1 MLKSH
6 VKFHSTSGKR
16 QILIVDDE
24 LVNREMLSF
33 MASTDFD
40 SFLAADGEEALK
52 ILRDEA
58 EHISL
63 VLLDLMM
70 PGIDGYEVLK
80 IMRKDTRYARI
91 PVIVL
96 TSEEKAEVE
105 CLHLGASD
113 FIIKPFHSP
122 EVILARMQRT
132 IELSEDR
139 TIISS
144 TEREPLTG
152 LFVKN
157 YFYRYAEQFDQYHTD
172 LQMDAVA
179 LDISHFHLINEM
191 YGRDAGDEVLK
202 RMGSFIREQVLSKTD
217 GMAARL
223 DADKFLLYLPHDM
236 VRYEDMLV
244 QLNEHFNLFSD
255 VNVRVRSGVYLNVDK
270 MIDIERRFDRASQ
283 AASRI
288 KNDFSKAISFYDNTI
303 YEREM
308 YAERLLS
315 EMDTALA
322 EKQFEVWYQPKYNV
336 AGFEPVLSS
345 AEALVRWRHPELGMI
360 SPGLFI
366 PLFEKNGLIQK
377 LDYYIWAKVGEDIR
391 HWKETGKGALPVSV
405 NVSRMDLYHHDLA
418 SYLQKI
424 LEDNGL
430 SSNAIYLEITESAYT
445 ENPEQIV
452 MMIDLLRNKGFL
464 IEMDDFGTGYS
475 SLSMLAD
482 IPVDIV
488 KLDMKF
494 VQNLRTN
501 EKQETLVRLIM
512 DIAKYLNVRV
522 VAEGVEE
529 EGQVDFLRKVGC
541 MIIQGYDFSKPLP
554 EPELAELLSREG
566 RNR

>member
-63 VLLDLMM
+63 VLLDLMI

-157 YFYRYAEQFDQYHTD
+157 YFYRYAEQFD
-172 LQMDAVA
+172 
-179 LDISHFHLINEM
+179 
-191 YGRDAGDEVLK
+191 
-202 RMGSFIREQVLSKTD
+202 
-217 GMAARL
+217 
-223 DADKFLLYLPHDM
+223 
-236 VRYEDMLV
+236 
-244 QLNEHFNLFSD
+244 
-255 VNVRVRSGVYLNVDK
+255 
-270 MIDIERRFDRASQ
+270 
-283 AASRI
+283 
-288 KNDFSKAISFYDNTI
+288 
-303 YEREM
+303 
-308 YAERLLS
+308 
-315 EMDTALA
+315 
-322 EKQFEVWYQPKYNV
+322 
-336 AGFEPVLSS
+336 
-345 AEALVRWRHPELGMI
+345 
-360 SPGLFI
+360 
-366 PLFEKNGLIQK
+366 
-377 LDYYIWAKVGEDIR
+377 
-391 HWKETGKGALPVSV
+391 
-405 NVSRMDLYHHDLA
+405 
-418 SYLQKI
+418 
-424 LEDNGL
+424 
-430 SSNAIYLEITESAYT
+430 
-445 ENPEQIV
+445 
-452 MMIDLLRNKGFL
+452 
-464 IEMDDFGTGYS
+464 
-475 SLSMLAD
+475 
-482 IPVDIV
+482 
-488 KLDMKF
+488 
-494 VQNLRTN
+494 
-501 EKQETLVRLIM
+501 
-512 DIAKYLNVRV
+512 
-522 VAEGVEE
+522 
-529 EGQVDFLRKVGC
+529 
-541 MIIQGYDFSKPLP
+541 
-554 EPELAELLSREG
+554 
-566 RNR
+566 